1 VNIQRRIIFKYQP
14 RTDTKRCGA
23 LCLAASALAIEDTA
37 DVKAAKASFQ
47 AAFAA
52 AEAGQHAALAP
63 VPVASA
69 YLADDAAVAAAKAE
83 FAAAYTAAE
92 AGEHAAL
99 APKPVEALPV
109 PEAVAPAV
117 VPGYAAAPF
126 YNGYYGGL
134 GYNGYY
140 PYGAAGYAGAGYLP
154 YAYGAGAY
162 PYAAYA
168 PYTYPFVAAAA
179 PKEQ

>member
-1 VNIQRRIIFKYQP
+1 MGNQFCSRITFPHTNSKM
-14 RTDTKRCGA
+14 KFLGA
-23 LCLAASALAIEDTA
+23 LCLAASALALEDTA
-37 DVKAAKASFQ
+37 DVKAAKATFQ

-52 AEAGQHAALAP
+52 AEAGEHAALAP
-63 VPVASA
+63 APVASA
-69 YLADDAAVAAAKAE
+69 YLADDAAV
-83 FAAAYTAAE
+83 AAAYTAAE

-99 APKPVEALPV
+99 APLPVEALPV

-117 VPGYAAAPF
+117 VPGFAAAPF

-179 PKEQ
+179 AKEQ